1 MFYDLSDREVTVLG
15 CLAILLTCVGGLGL
29 CGVVI
34 GHGVQVAGLDTSG
47 VVSEKAGV
55 VGALMGLVLALAI
68 GACAFMESRTSA
80 RRDASEA
87 A

>member
-1 MFYDLSDREVTVLG
+1 MFFDLSDREITILG
-15 CLAILLTCVGGLGL
+15 CLSILLTCVGGLGL

-47 VVSEKAGV
+47 VVSEKAGA
-55 VGALMGLVLALAI
+55 VGAFMGLALALAI
-68 GACAFMESRTSA
+68 GACAFMEGRKSE
-80 RRDASEA
+80 RRDASDA